1 MIDALLQATVNGLIA
16 GTILAVPAIGFSAI
30 FAVLNYP
37 NFAIGALAAVG
48 AYAGW
53 LANARFGWPLEA
65 SLVAAFAGA
74 AAAGLAA
81 ERLAMRPL
89 EPAGALMMAIAS
101 LAAGLVLEN
110 LIRLAFGNDPRGYAL
125 PLARDLVVGGLRVG
139 PQQLRN
145 LGIALAIMAAVWA
158 FLRWTRTGRA
168 MRAVADNRDLA
179 RLRGIDPERV
189 AMTTVAVGA
198 GLAGFGGLLVGVDT
212 AAEPVMGQRLVLSI
226 FAAAV
231 LGGLGSIPGA
241 VAGALA
247 IGIVEEWSV
256 LLLNPAYR
264 TAIAFAVILVV
275 LTVRPAGLFGTRA
288 D

>member
-89 EPAGALMMAIAS
+89 EPAGAL
-101 LAAGLVLEN
+101 
-110 LIRLAFGNDPRGYAL
+110 
-125 PLARDLVVGGLRVG
+125 
-139 PQQLRN
+139 
-145 LGIALAIMAAVWA
+145 
-158 FLRWTRTGRA
+158 
-168 MRAVADNRDLA
+168 
-179 RLRGIDPERV
+179 
-189 AMTTVAVGA
+189 
-198 GLAGFGGLLVGVDT
+198 
-212 AAEPVMGQRLVLSI
+212 
-226 FAAAV
+226 
-231 LGGLGSIPGA
+231 
-241 VAGALA
+241 
-247 IGIVEEWSV
+247 
-256 LLLNPAYR
+256 
-264 TAIAFAVILVV
+264 
-275 LTVRPAGLFGTRA
+275 
-288 D
+288 